1 MHFSIENEKKQTALN
16 LVSGILTM
24 GIQFAV
30 SFFLSPYIVT
40 NLGEEAN
47 GFTQL
52 ANNFVNYA
60 MLLTL
65 AFNSMASRFMSVSY
79 HQGDNKRVRQYYS
92 STVICNIVISLILVP
107 VAISIVINLENLI
120 AIENA
125 QIVDVQTLFAC
136 VFLNFFLNLAF
147 SIYCLAMFVKNS
159 IYYQNLINLIRNIL
173 NAVLL
178 LTVFSILQPRLYYV
192 SAVAAVLTAISIPIA
207 KGIQK
212 NLMPELK
219 FKFQDFSFSAVQTM
233 ISSGIWNT
241 VNQCGQM
248 LMTGL
253 DLLLANL
260 FVSPAAMG
268 MLSIAK
274 TVPAAIISLGTVL
287 NGSFAPALTIEWSKG
302 NNQKVLEQLRSSMKI
317 SSVLLSIPMITF
329 CVFGVDFYRLW
340 MPSLDSVQLTIL
352 SFLSFMAFVP
362 FAGPQVLYN
371 VFTAT
376 NHLKI
381 NSIAFITTG
390 FMNIGVV
397 FVCLKFTDLGIFAI
411 AGVSSLLTIIRSIVI
426 TAPYAARLLDLEWY
440 EFYKDIG
447 ISLVCCGI
455 SVIVCSLVRAILAL
469 QGWFGMIAMVIIAV
483 VITIVLDALLILTK
497 EEKMVLKMKLK
508 RSKSRG

>member
-1 MHFSIENEKKQTALN
+1 MRFSIEDAKKQTALN
-16 LVSGILTM
+16 LLSGILTM
-24 GIQFAV
+24 GIQFVV

-79 HQGDNKRVRQYYS
+79 HQGDKKRVRQYYS
-92 STVICNIVISLILVP
+92 STIICNIVISLVLIP
-107 VAISIVINLENLI
+107 VAIGIVTNLESFI
-120 AIENA
+120 VIENA
-125 QIVDVQTLFAC
+125 RTIDVKALFAC

-147 SIYCLAMFVKNS
+147 SVYCLAMFVKNA
-159 IYYQNLINLIRNIL
+159 IYYQNLINLLRNIL

-178 LTVFSILQPRLYYV
+178 LTVFSILQPRIYYV
-192 SAVAAVLTAISIPIA
+192 SAIAAVLTAISIPVA
-207 KGIQK
+207 KTIQK

-219 FKFQDFSFSAVQTM
+219 FNFQDFSFEAVRKM

-268 MLSIAK
+268 MLSVAK

-329 CVFGVDFYRLW
+329 CVFGADFYRLW
-340 MPSLDSVQLTIL
+340 MPSLDPVQLTIL
-352 SFLSFMAFVP
+352 SFLSFMAFIP

-381 NSIAFITTG
+381 NSVAFITTG
-390 FMNIGVV
+390 FMNVVVV
-397 FVCLKFTDLGIFAI
+397 FMCLKFTNLGIFAI
-411 AGVSSLLTIIRSIVI
+411 AGVSSLLTIIRSMAI
-426 TAPYAARLLDLEWY
+426 TVPYAAHLLNLKWY
-440 EFYKDIG
+440 EFYKDVG
-447 ISLVCCGI
+447 ISLMCCAISAAVCW
-455 SVIVCSLVRAILAL
+455 LVRSIFFLK
-469 QGWFGMIAMVIIAV
+469 GWFGLAAMVIIAV
-483 VITIVLDALLILTK
+483 SITTVLDVLLILTK
-497 EEKMVLKMKLK
+497 EEKELLKTKLK
-508 RSKSRG
+508 GSKKHG